1 MWLAA
6 TRIDFECLL
15 ESFHCVASPCAKLA
29 GIKAARPGRA
39 GGGGQAGRQAATS
52 LTMRFRVALHSPP
65 PSRPGLNLSAISIEM
80 SLALRE
86 PRRHPRCLARSS
98 TVKDEG
104 GTRRGYT

>member
-39 GGGGQAGRQAATS
+39 GGGAGRQAGSDELDDAIPRRAS
-52 LTMRFRVALHSPP
+52 LPP
-65 PSRPGLNLSAISIEM
+65 PP
-80 SLALRE
+80 
-86 PRRHPRCLARSS
+86 H
-98 TVKDEG
+98 VQD
-104 GTRRGYT
+104 